1 MTSHRYSPRALNA
14 DLLRAGIG
22 LFCCLV
28 PLAAVDF
35 GAVMT
40 LVFAIPAALFAIF
53 GLRTWRHRT
62 VTVHLDAD
70 GISTEGPGATSI
82 AWRDLTGL
90 KLSYFS
96 TRRDRESGWMQLKL
110 HAQTGTIALN
120 SALEDFDDICRA
132 TFEAARSFDIEMSDA
147 SARNFAALGLGA
159 ITPDHEPTPAALTG
173 WGNPADWRR

>member
-1 MTSHRYSPRALNA
+1 MTSHRYTPRALNA

-35 GAVMT
+35 GAVVT
-40 LVFAIPAALFAIF
+40 LVFAVPAALFAIF
-53 GLRTWRHRT
+53 GLRTWRNRAIT
-62 VTVHLDAD
+62 VRVDAD
-70 GISTEGPGATSI
+70 GISIPSRTI
-82 AWRDLTGL
+82 AWHDLGGL

-96 TRRDRESGWMQLKL
+96 TRRDRENGWMQLKI
-110 HAQTGTIALN
+110 QGQNRTIALN
-120 SALEDFDDICRA
+120 SALEDFETVCRA
-132 TFEAARSFDIEMSDA
+132 AFEAARRHDIELTDA

-159 ITPDHEPTPAALTG
+159 IAPDHEPTPAALTG

>member
-1 MTSHRYSPRALNA
+1 MSSHRYAPRAVNA

-22 LFCCLV
+22 LVCCLV

-35 GAVMT
+35 GTVGT

-53 GLRTWRHRT
+53 GIRTWRNRAIT
-62 VTVHLDAD
+62 VRVDDTGIAAD
-70 GISTEGPGATSI
+70 GPGATEI
-82 AWRDLTGL
+82 AWPDLRDA

-96 TRRDRESGWMQLKL
+96 TRRDRENGWMQLKL
-110 HAQTGTIALN
+110 RSANGTISLN
-120 SALEDFDDICRA
+120 SGLEDFDRVCRA
-132 TFEAARSFDIEMSDA
+132 AYAAVRAHEVELTDA

-159 ITPDHEPTPAALTG
+159 IAPERDPTPAALTG

>member
-1 MTSHRYSPRALNA
+1 MTSHRYSARAINA

-22 LFCCLV
+22 LVCCLV

-40 LVFAIPAALFAIF
+40 LVFAIPALLFAIF
-53 GLRTWRHRT
+53 GLRTWRNRALT
-62 VTVHLDAD
+62 VRVDAD
-70 GISTEGPGATSI
+70 GISTPSTAI
-82 AWRDLTGL
+82 AWPDLTGV

-96 TRRDRESGWMQLKL
+96 TRRDRENGWMQLKL
-110 HAQTGTIALN
+110 QGRNRTIALN
-120 SALEDFDDICRA
+120 SALEDFETVCRA
-132 TFEAARSFDIEMSDA
+132 AFEAARHHDIELTDA

-159 ITPDHEPTPAALTG
+159 IVPDHDPTPAALTG

>member
-22 LFCCLV
+22 LVCCLV

-35 GAVMT
+35 GAVVT
-40 LVFAIPAALFAIF
+40 LIFAVPAILFAIF
-53 GLRTWRHRT
+53 GLRTWRNRAIT
-62 VTVHLDAD
+62 VRVDTD
-70 GISTEGPGATSI
+70 GISTASRSI
-82 AWRDLTGL
+82 AWHDLKGL

-96 TRRDRESGWMQLKL
+96 TRRDRENGWMQLKL
-110 HAQTGTIALN
+110 SSDHGTIALN
-120 SALEDFDDICRA
+120 SALEDFETVCRA
-132 TFEAARSFDIEMSDA
+132 AFEAARSYDIELTDA

-159 ITPDHEPTPAALTG
+159 IIPDHEPTPAALTG

>member
-1 MTSHRYSPRALNA
+1 MTSHRYTPRALNA

-35 GAVMT
+35 GTVMT

-53 GLRTWRHRT
+53 GLRTWRHRS

-70 GISTEGPGATSI
+70 GISTEGPGATRI
-82 AWRDLTGL
+82 AWRDLGGL

-96 TRRDRESGWMQLKL
+96 TRRDREPGWMQLKL
-110 HAQTGTIALN
+110 RSQNGTIALN

-132 TFEAARSFDIEMSDA
+132 TFEAARSFDIEMTDA

-159 ITPDHEPTPAALTG
+159 IAPDHEPTPAALTG